1 MSPKLNANASLK
13 LELAE
18 ERDVLA
24 PKLAIGGNWRHSQAS
39 STRTNVHRTRGRND
53 KIIRILQVLYSGKH
67 RGKFN

>member
-24 PKLAIGGNWRHSQAS
+24 PKLAIGGN
-39 STRTNVHRTRGRND
+39 
-53 KIIRILQVLYSGKH
+53 
-67 RGKFN
+67 